1 MTSMSYNHSKGSN
14 FERDIAKAFTKWS
27 GVKFNRTF
35 ASGAQ
40 GDKFSNDVR
49 VTGDLFAPVDYN
61 FPFSVECK
69 FHDDFNLRN
78 VFING
83 SVVQLFLK
91 QNISD
96 ARRSQRAP
104 LLVAKV
110 SRQDTYCILPYHKEL
125 ETLLKEKQSPYFVRD
140 MYYVD
145 NMTRVNYHFNMIIT
159 NLDSL
164 LLATPDELWEW
175 YSTLD
180 WNVLNENKSKKESEI
195 DVDNLVDFVK
205 EDLNKNEK

>member
-1 MTSMSYNHSKGSN
+1 MSYNHAKGNN
-14 FERDIAKAFTKWS
+14 FERDTAKTFTKWS

-125 ETLLKEKQSPYFVRD
+125 ETLLKEKQAPYFVRD

-145 NMTRVNYHFNMIIT
+145 NMTRVSYHFNMIIT

>member
-1 MTSMSYNHSKGSN
+1 MNGSGAHKKGSD
-14 FERDIAKAFTKWS
+14 FERSIAKEFTNWS

-40 GDKFSNDVR
+40 GDKFSSDVR

-91 QNISD
+91 QNVSD
-96 ARRSQRAP
+96 ARRSNRAP
-104 LLVAKV
+104 MLVAKV
-110 SRQDTYCILPYHKEL
+110 SRQDTYVILPYTGNL
-125 ETLLKEKQSPYFVRD
+125 ENLLISKQAPYFFRR
-140 MYYVD
+140 MYYQD
-145 NMTRVNYHFNMIIT
+145 DMTKKIYKFDMIIT
-159 NLDSL
+159 NLNSL
-164 LLATPDELWEW
+164 LLATPSELWEW
-175 YSTLD
+175 YSDLD
-180 WNVLNENKSKKESEI
+180 WNCLNEDTNIRETDT
-195 DVDNLVDFVK
+195 DVDKLIGQVRG
-205 EDLNKNEK
+205 DLIKHGE

>member
-1 MTSMSYNHSKGSN
+1 MNGSGSHVKGNN
-14 FERDIAKAFTKWS
+14 FERSTAKAFTKWS

-69 FHDDFNLRN
+69 FHDDFSLRN

-125 ETLLKEKQSPYFVRD
+125 ESLLKDKKAPYFVRD

-145 NMTRVNYHFNMIIT
+145 NMTRVDYHFNMIIT

>member
-1 MTSMSYNHSKGSN
+1 MNGSGAHKKGSN
-14 FERDIAKAFTKWS
+14 FERDVAKEFTKWS

-40 GDKFSNDVR
+40 GDKFSSDVR

-91 QNISD
+91 QNVSD
-96 ARRSQRAP
+96 ARRSSRAP
-104 LLVAKV
+104 MLVAKV
-110 SRQDTYCILPYHKEL
+110 SRQDTYVFLPYTENL
-125 ETLLKEKQSPYFVRD
+125 ENLLIDKQAPYFFRR
-140 MYYVD
+140 MYYQD
-145 NMTRVNYHFNMIIT
+145 DMTKMVYKFDMIIT
-159 NLDSL
+159 NLNSL
-164 LLATPDELWEW
+164 LLATPSELWEW
-175 YSTLD
+175 YHDLD
-180 WNVLNENKSKKESEI
+180 WNYLNEDTNIREANT
-195 DVDNLVDFVK
+195 DVDKLIGQVK
-205 EDLNKNEK
+205 GDLSKHGE

>member
-1 MTSMSYNHSKGSN
+1 MNGSGAHKKGSD

>member
-1 MTSMSYNHSKGSN
+1 MDGKYNHVKGSN
-14 FERDIAKAFTKWS
+14 FERDVAKAFTKWS

-40 GDKFSNDVR
+40 GDKFSSDVR

-145 NMTRVNYHFNMIIT
+145 NMTRVSYHFNMIIT

>member
-1 MTSMSYNHSKGSN
+1 MNGSGAHKKGSN
-14 FERDIAKAFTKWS
+14 FERDVAKAFTKWS

-40 GDKFSNDVR
+40 GDKFSSDVR

-91 QNISD
+91 QNVSD
-96 ARRSQRAP
+96 ARRSNRAP
-104 LLVAKV
+104 MLVAKV
-110 SRQDTYCILPYHKEL
+110 SRQDTYVVLPYTKNL
-125 ETLLKEKQSPYFVRD
+125 ENLLINKQAPYFFKR
-140 MYYVD
+140 MYYQD
-145 NMTRVNYHFNMIIT
+145 DMTKRVYKFDMIIT
-159 NLDSL
+159 NLNSL
-164 LLATPDELWEW
+164 LLATPSELWEW
-175 YSTLD
+175 YKDLD
-180 WNVLNENKSKKESEI
+180 WNYLNEDTNIIETNT
-195 DVDNLVDFVK
+195 DVDKLIGQVK
-205 EDLNKNEK
+205 GDLIKHGE

>member
-1 MTSMSYNHSKGSN
+1 MNGSGAHKKGSD

-125 ETLLKEKQSPYFVRD
+125 ETLIKEKQSPYFVRD

>member
-1 MTSMSYNHSKGSN
+1 MASMSYNHVKGNN
-14 FERDIAKAFTKWS
+14 FERDVAKAFTKWS

-40 GDKFSNDVR
+40 GDKFSSDVR

-91 QNISD
+91 QNVSD
-96 ARRSQRAP
+96 ARRSNRAP
-104 LLVAKV
+104 MLVAKV
-110 SRQDTYCILPYHKEL
+110 SRQDTYVVLPYTENL
-125 ETLLKEKQSPYFVRD
+125 ENLLINKQAPYFFRR
-140 MYYVD
+140 MYYQD
-145 NMTRVNYHFNMIIT
+145 DMTKRVYKFDMIIT
-159 NLDSL
+159 NLNSL
-164 LLATPDELWEW
+164 LLATPSELWEW
-175 YSTLD
+175 YNELD
-180 WNVLNENKSKKESEI
+180 WNYLNEDNNIKENNT
-195 DVDNLVDFVK
+195 DVDKLIGQVK
-205 EDLNKNEK
+205 GDLIKHGE